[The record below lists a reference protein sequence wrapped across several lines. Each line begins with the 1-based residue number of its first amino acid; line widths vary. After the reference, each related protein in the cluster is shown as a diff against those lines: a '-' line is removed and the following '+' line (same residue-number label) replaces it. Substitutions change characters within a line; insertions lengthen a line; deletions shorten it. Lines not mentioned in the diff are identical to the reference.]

1 MKQKYTISKNDQENK
16 LIIRE
21 YAELDKEMMSFLCEE
36 IYNDS
41 DIESALAQGK
51 MTLIDT
57 LRTKNIFPVGIYA
70 EKIAEEVMKIYE
82 SEDNSSAELFF
93 NDIDMLSKEENM
105 TDVIEDVEDDAD
117 GVDDLLDEDDT
128 SIVETEDL
136 TKVSFPL
143 KVADDD
149 ANDVAD
155 SDPEQ

>member
-36 IYNDS
+36 TYNDS

-51 MTLIDT
+51 TELIDT

-70 EKIAEEVMKIYE
+70 EKIAEEVMKIFK
-82 SEDNSSAELFF
+82 SEDDSSAELFF
-93 NDIDMLSKEENM
+93 DDRDLLIKEEEEL
-105 TDVIEDVEDDAD
+105 IEIEEVEDDDD
-117 GVDDLLDEDDT
+117 GVDDLLDEDDAPL
-128 SIVETEDL
+128 VEKEDL
-136 TKVSFPL
+136 TKITLPL

-149 ANDVAD
+149 GSDVVD
-155 SDPEQ
+155 DD